1 MDNSYIMFEKLDTK
15 SISTLHTT
23 DGRILVNTNYYKYD
37 MVARLLDMLTK
48 LSDDRIYLSPEE
60 IKKDWEQW
68 GGQPMEE
75 SLRLID
81 QCLIVERYRRMLMR
95 KNKQPD
101 LAVVKSA
108 SFGSIQCDFFRKDNE
123 IWMTREQIGS
133 ALEYTDPRVAMSKIH
148 DRHKDRLDKFSTVTK
163 LVTVEGNREVSR
175 DILLYSARGI
185 YEICRWSQQP
195 KADSFFDWVYDILE
209 GLRKG
214 ELALI
219 PAPQQLPAPPT
230 PIRQLQSPRNDE
242 AAAKLLNARTRQA
255 RLLFNAAKD
264 LKSVL
269 PQDELRQMVS
279 KATEIICTG

>member
-1 MDNSYIMFEKLDTK
+1 MDNRYIMFEKLENK
-15 SISTLHTT
+15 NISVLHTA
-23 DGRILVNTNYYKYD
+23 DGRMLINTNYYKYD
-37 MVARLLDMLTK
+37 LVAELLDMLTK
-48 LSDDRIYLSPEE
+48 QSDDRIYLSPEE

-68 GGQPMEE
+68 GGQPMAE

-81 QCLIVERYRRMLMR
+81 QCLIVERYRRLLMR

-108 SFGSIQCDFFRKDNE
+108 SFCSIQCDFFRKDNE

-133 ALEYTDPRVAMSKIH
+133 ALEYSEPRKAIQKIH
-148 DRHKDRLDKFSTVTK
+148 ERHKERLDTFSGVVT
-163 LVTVEGNREVSR
+163 LGTPSGAQETY
-175 DILLYSARGI
+175 IYSARGI
-185 YEICRWSQQP
+185 YEICRWSQQS

-219 PAPQQLPAPPT
+219 PAPQQQLPAPPT
-230 PIRQLQSPRNDE
+230 PLRQLQSPRSDE

-269 PQDELRQMVS
+269 PQDELRQMVT

>member
-1 MDNSYIMFEKLDTK
+1 
-15 SISTLHTT
+15 
-23 DGRILVNTNYYKYD
+23 
-37 MVARLLDMLTK
+37 
-48 LSDDRIYLSPEE
+48 
-60 IKKDWEQW
+60 
-68 GGQPMEE
+68 
-75 SLRLID
+75 
-81 QCLIVERYRRMLMR
+81 MR

-133 ALEYTDPRVAMSKIH
+133 ALEYTYPRVAMSKIH
-148 DRHKDRLDKFSTVTK
+148 DRHKDRLDKFSVVTK
-163 LVTVEGNREVSR
+163 LVTTDGKACETY
-175 DILLYSARGI
+175 IYIARGI
-185 YEICRWSQQP
+185 CEICRWSQQP

-209 GLRKG
+209 SLRKG

-219 PAPQQLPAPPT
+219 PAPQQQLPAPPS
-230 PIRQLQSPRNDE
+230 PIRQLQSPRSDE